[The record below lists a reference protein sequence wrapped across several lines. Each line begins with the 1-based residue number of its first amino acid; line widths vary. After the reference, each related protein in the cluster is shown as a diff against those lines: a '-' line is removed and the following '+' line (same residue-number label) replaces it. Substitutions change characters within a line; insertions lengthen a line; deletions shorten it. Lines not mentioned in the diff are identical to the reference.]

1 MRSRRCATACPC
13 CRSTPRPTPSPA
25 ARATSTPACAARW
38 AWQEADAP
46 VDYVAELKFDGL
58 AMSLRY
64 EDGVLVQAATRGDGE
79 MGEDVTSNIRTIEQ
93 IPLRLPADA
102 PPVLEVRGEV
112 YMRRD
117 DFDALNEKQRAKIA
131 AGAKGEKT
139 FVNPRNAAAGAVRQ
153 LDSGIAAQRPLSF
166 FAYGLGEITP
176 PEQGGPAF
184 ATHFDMLQ
192 QLKAWGF
199 PVAEQTRVVQWRGR
213 ADRLPPAHRRQ
224 PRPAALRH
232 RRRGLQ
238 GQLAGA
244 CSASW
249 ALSRASR
256 AGPWRTSTRRRS
268 SSPPCSPST
277 CRWAAPASSRR
288 WPSWRRCSW
297 AT

>member
-1 MRSRRCATACPC
+1 MRSRRCATRVPML
-13 CRSTPRPTPSPA
+13 SINTETDTEPSG
-25 ARATSTPACAARW
+25 ARNFDTRVRRALGL
-38 AWQEADAP
+38 QEADAP

-79 MGEDVTSNIRTIEQ
+79 VGEDVTPNVRTIQQ

-117 DFDALNEKQRAKIA
+117 DFDALNDKQRAKIA

-176 PEQGGPAF
+176 PDQGGPAF
-184 ATHFDMLQ
+184 ETHFELLHAAQ
-192 QLKAWGF
+192 GLGLSG
-199 PVAEQTRVVQWRGR
+199 GR
-213 ADRLPPAHRRQ
+213 ADRAV
-224 PRPAALRH
+224 PAAPTTWSPFTSASAPAATSCRTTSTAWST
-232 RRRGLQ
+232 RSTRWR
-238 GQLAGA
+238 

-249 ALSRASR
+249 ASSRASR

-268 SSPPCSPST
+268 SSPPCWPST

-297 AT
+297 AA